1 MSLEDR
7 VDKLEKDVE
16 DIHEDVTDVWTDLR
30 DDMNKGF
37 KALGEDIGQRM
48 DTKLDGIQ
56 SDLNMMKGAHAEAV
70 TTRDP
75 SLIAD
80 KLDYQFVSVLARE
93 VLLGYGNLAKSQAK
107 TPNDVESFKKADL
120 VMLAQDQKGP
130 LYLAVEASFTVH
142 RRDVERV
149 IRNAAYLQEFTG
161 IRAVGVVSGKEM
173 MPDAAE
179 YAANNDVKW
188 YELTDKDIQ
197 PD

>member
-1 MSLEDR
+1 MNLENR
-7 VDKLEKDVE
+7 VEKLEKNVDG
-16 DIHEDVTDVWTDLR
+16 IHEDIADLR
-30 DDMNKGF
+30 DDMIKGF
-37 KALGEDIGQRM
+37 RDIGQRM

-56 SDLNMMKGAHAEAV
+56 SDLNMMKGVHAEAV

-80 KLDYQFVSVLARE
+80 KLGYQFVSVLARE
-93 VLLGYGNLAKSQAK
+93 VLLGYGNVAKSQDK
-107 TPNDVESFKKADL
+107 NPNDVESFKKADL
-120 VMLAQDQKGP
+120 VMLAQDHEGP

-142 RRDVERV
+142 RRDVKRA

-161 IRAVGVVSGKEM
+161 IRAVGVVSGEEM

-179 YAANNDVKW
+179 CAANNDVKW

-197 PD
+197 PE